1 MIDPGRPFTRPFGD
15 VVGALE
21 DRLRNGVEQP
31 ATLTLTFQPAVSSY
45 DLPAALESVT
55 TVSGLVGQQFYVFTA
70 GADYRVDANR
80 LVWLDAAQP
89 GGPAPLKPDPG
100 TPVSVDYVYR
110 EPPSGLTDLNAGS
123 VAGTLARAFA
133 RELSLLYEQMN
144 EAYRRAFID
153 TASGSALDNVV
164 ALLHV
169 TRNAAV
175 AATGVVTFS
184 RKSPA
189 DKTYLIKAGTKV
201 ADKSGRVFLTLD
213 DATIPPDTPLEEFAT
228 ATAGVVKTTRPI
240 AELVGVWK
248 RAVPPDPSAKLT
260 TDDKFGNDLQTIS
273 LKPPTQAANTDDL
286 RIRYKPLSTDVRI
299 RAQNPGPDG
308 NVQANTITVMPTP
321 PPGVDGVTNAR
332 ETSGGADP
340 ESDAR
345 LRDRAKHELARAGN
359 ATLDAIK
366 YAVLAVPGMSGVEV
380 IDRSVDSSVP
390 LGEVRV
396 RYAVAVNDTVSIDA
410 VRQAIDKTRAAGIL
424 AVPDT
429 VSAVTVSGA
438 FVVIPSG
445 PALPSDSA
453 SSFITKVASAAGALP
468 IGAPLG
474 VRKLTALAYGI
485 TGIADVAEAQ
495 LRFSRPDPNNPGATL
510 QGAVTDPFPVART
523 EIVRLDPANLRVIV
537 LRGFAVT
544 AVDAGTGPV
553 ARVITL
559 QLLDT
564 NGTPVAFVDYG
575 LDVDVAINA
584 FSKASPNDPP
594 TQLAK
599 PRQTVRF
606 TGGSTGKFNVAV
618 TDLANFNA
626 ATQKPQLDLVVSAA
640 AYPAL
645 APATAHTNWP

>member
-1 MIDPGRPFTRPFGD
+1 MIDPGRPFTRKFAD
-15 VVGALE
+15 VVSALE

-31 ATLTLTFQPAVSSY
+31 ATLTLTFQPAMSSY
-45 DLPAALESVT
+45 DLPAALESIT
-55 TVSGLVGQQFYVFTA
+55 TVSGLVGQQFHVFAA
-70 GADYRVDANR
+70 GTDYRIDANQ
-80 LVWLDAAQP
+80 LVWLDATAP
-89 GGPAPLKPDPG
+89 GAPPPLKPDPG

-144 EAYRRAFID
+144 EAYRRAFVD

-164 ALLHV
+164 ALLNV
-169 TRNAAV
+169 TREAAV
-175 AATGVVTFS
+175 AATGIVTFS

-189 DKTYLIKAGTKV
+189 DKTYPIKAGTKV
-201 ADKSGRVFLTLD
+201 ADKSGRVFLTLED
-213 DATIPPDTPLEEFAT
+213 VTIPPDTPLEEFAR
-228 ATAGVVKTTRPI
+228 ATNGVVTTVRPI

-248 RAVPPDPSAKLT
+248 RAAVPDPAAKLT
-260 TDDKFGNDLQTIS
+260 TGDKFGNDRRTIALQ
-273 LKPPTQAANTDDL
+273 PAAQAADTDDL
-286 RIRYKPLSTDVRI
+286 RIRYKPLSADVKI
-299 RAQNPGPDG
+299 RAENPGPDG

-321 PPGVDGVTNAR
+321 PAGVDGVTNPVA
-332 ETSGGADP
+332 TSGGADP
-340 ESDAR
+340 EPDAR
-345 LRDRAKHELARAGN
+345 LRDRAKHELGRAGN

-366 YAVLAVPGMSGVEV
+366 YAVLAVAGVDGVEV
-380 IDRSVDSSVP
+380 IDHTVDGSVP

-396 RYAVAVNDTVSIDA
+396 RYAVAVNDSVKIGD

-429 VSAVTVSGA
+429 VAPIAISGA

-445 PALPSDSA
+445 PALTPDAA
-453 SSFITKVASAAGALP
+453 SSFVAKVAAAAGALP

-523 EIVRLDPANLRVIV
+523 EIVRVDPANLRVIV

-544 AVDAGTGPV
+544 AVDAGVNPV

-564 NGTPVAFVDYG
+564 NGAPVAFVDYA
-575 LDVDVAINA
+575 LNVDVAINA

-594 TQLAK
+594 VQLAK

-606 TGGSTGKFNVAV
+606 TGGSTARFNVAV
-618 TDLANFNA
+618 TDLAAFNA
-626 ATQKPQLDLVVSAA
+626 TTQKPQLDLVVSAA